1 MTSLHV
7 PPRAALL
14 ALALLA
20 LALLATPALT
30 QAQAAPPV
38 QPAPATATTP
48 APRPADV
55 ASVDALITA
64 LYAVISGPPG
74 QARDWDRM
82 RSLFHPSA
90 RMEPIVR
97 NPAGGFTV
105 RVLAPDDYV
114 RGSGEMLTRHGF
126 TERELTRRVE
136 RFGNLVHVWSTY
148 EGRFTSDTA
157 PTKEPIRGINSIQ
170 LAHDGSRWW
179 ILNLTWEAE
188 RADQRLPAEYLP
200 K

>member
-1 MTSLHV
+1 MPSLR
-7 PPRAALL
+7 PRVA
-14 ALALLA
+14 LA
-20 LALLATPALT
+20 LALLATPALGL
-30 QAQAAPPV
+30 AQAAPPV
-38 QPAPATATTP
+38 ASTPATAATR
-48 APRPADV
+48 AHRPADV

-90 RMEPIVR
+90 RMEPIVPR
-97 NPAGGFTV
+97 PGGRFETI
-105 RVLAPDDYV
+105 VLAPDDYV
-114 RGSGEMLTRHGF
+114 RRSGEMLTRHGF

-148 EGRFTSDTA
+148 EGQFTSADA
-157 PTKEPIRGINSIQ
+157 PTKDPIRGINSIQ
-170 LAHDGSRWW
+170 LAHDGARWW
-179 ILNLTWEAE
+179 ILNITWEAE
-188 RADQRLPAEYLP
+188 RADQRLPTEYLP

>member
-1 MTSLHV
+1 MPSR
-7 PPRAALL
+7 RALSRPV
-14 ALALLA
+14 LA
-20 LALLATPALT
+20 LALLATPSLAP
-30 QAQAAPPV
+30 AQSASPATTPPAAST
-38 QPAPATATTP
+38 PAPATP
-48 APRPADV
+48 AARPADV

-148 EGRFTSDTA
+148 EGRFTGDAA

-170 LAHDGSRWW
+170 LAHDGTRWW

-188 RADQRLPAEYLP
+188 RADQRLPSEYLP